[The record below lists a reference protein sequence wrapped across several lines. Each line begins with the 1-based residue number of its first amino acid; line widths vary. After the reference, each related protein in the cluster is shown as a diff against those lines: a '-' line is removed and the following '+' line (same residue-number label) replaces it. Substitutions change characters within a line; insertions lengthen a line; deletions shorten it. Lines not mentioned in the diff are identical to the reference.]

1 MTYVPQNKRNLV
13 AAASAAIAAEP
24 AAVRPARRQRRWT
37 RVTRRTLALA
47 AVATALPVAVGA
59 TVVVLS
65 HDAPPAEVPRTAPL
79 GAGPDGRVIDRSPLP
94 HPPASLLAA
103 YSRLREAPTAEDRD
117 NATVRKYARSARI
130 FGLDPDAA
138 RVLTHIDGKRLW
150 LIPGNGYVCLGVQAP
165 GADELGGTCNTEAV
179 ALREGLQQN
188 DDETIYGVLPDGIDR
203 IEVTDDD
210 GFRHIVPVD
219 HNAYALR
226 NASATIRYPVG
237 KDGIEMFR
245 IIGSRP
251 TPSG

>member
-13 AAASAAIAAEP
+13 VAAAAAVPAEP
-24 AAVRPARRQRRWT
+24 ARAARRRPVRWT
-37 RVTRRTLALA
+37 RVTRRALALA

-59 TVVVLS
+59 TVAVL
-65 HDAPPAEVPRTAPL
+65 HHHAPPAEVPRTAPL

-94 HPPASLLAA
+94 RPPASLLAG
-103 YSRLREAPTAEDRD
+103 YSRLRDAPTAEDRD
-117 NATVRKYARSARI
+117 NAAVRRYARSART
-130 FGLDPDAA
+130 FGLDAGAA

-150 LIPGNGYVCLGVQAP
+150 LIPGNGFVCLGIETP
-165 GADELGGTCNTEAV
+165 GTRQLGGTCNTEAV

-188 DDETIYGVLPDGIDR
+188 DDTTIYGVLPDGIDR

-210 GFRHIVPVD
+210 GFRHVAPVD

-226 NASATIRYPVG
+226 NASATIRYPIG
-237 KDGIEMFR
+237 RDRIETFR

-251 TPSG
+251 AP